1 MKIESRSPSLW
12 EINVYLWSET
22 LTFSQRTQ
30 KHVTEMKRRFIFSMK
45 TTVIAA
51 SFFSQIENRRAL
63 VIILLLED
71 KSGLKKVN
79 MALFT

>member
-1 MKIESRSPSLW
+1 
-12 EINVYLWSET
+12 
-22 LTFSQRTQ
+22 
-30 KHVTEMKRRFIFSMK
+30 MKRRFIFSMK